1 MNGYVVV
8 DASLAVRWVAR
19 EAGYQRALLLL
30 DYWQSQ
36 GMQMVAPRLLIYE
49 AANALWRKAL
59 NLDIPEQE
67 AVALMDDIESLD
79 IEYRDL
85 PGASGR
91 AIVLALEMGHDASY
105 DLQYLVLAQELGCEV
120 WTCDRPFASHARAR
134 GHAVQLVR

>member
-1 MNGYVVV
+1 MSGYVVV
-8 DASLAVRWVAR
+8 NASLAVRWVAT
-19 EAGYQRALLLL
+19 EEGSSQALTWLS
-30 DYWQSQ
+30 YWELH

-59 NLDIPEQE
+59 NLEIPEQE
-67 AVALMDDIESLD
+67 AVALMDDVESLD

-134 GHAVQLVR
+134 GHAVRLVR

>member
-1 MNGYVVV
+1 MSGYVVV
-8 DASLAVRWVAR
+8 DASLAVRWVAT
-19 EAGYQRALLLL
+19 EEGSSQALTWLS
-30 DYWQSQ
+30 YWELH

-59 NLDIPEQE
+59 NLEIPEQE
-67 AVALMDDIESLD
+67 AVALMDDVESLD

-134 GHAVQLVR
+134 GHVVQLVR